1 VQPRNTLVAVGALL
15 ALTACSSPA
24 PASDSSPN
32 TSADKPHGYV
42 EGAAEL
48 GEPQLTLATVD
59 AAGELALTDLV
70 DESVVAVT
78 DLDDVSAVS
87 TDGRYLFATTP
98 AGVTIVDTGVWTVD
112 HEDHSH
118 YYRAE
123 PRLVGTVDG
132 AGPASIAGGGS
143 VTAVTFAGSGESV
156 LLDGDA
162 LGSGEVSE
170 VDRITADLVVP
181 FKAATLVASGG
192 TVSVLDQPGAEIAC
206 AEPSGSIATRVG
218 VLIGCAD
225 GAVLATLDAE
235 TVGFEAL
242 PYPTAVAEA
251 DRATAFDARPG
262 RPTVAA
268 LAGTSGFWLL
278 DSRERTWSRLATET
292 PLLRVVAADD
302 TGPSDVAG
310 HVVAL
315 SADGRILTLD
325 GATGATLSATGPL
338 LAATVADPA
347 LLAGVELTVDA
358 NRAYVNGPAENA
370 VYEID
375 YADGSRV
382 ARTFD
387 VPSSPLFLAETGRL
401 S

>member
-1 VQPRNTLVAVGALL
+1 VQPRNTLVAVAALL
-15 ALTACSSPA
+15 ALAACSSPA
-24 PASDSSPN
+24 PALDA
-32 TSADKPHGYV
+32 TADKPHGYV

-59 AAGELALTDLV
+59 GAGQLALTDLV
-70 DESVVAVT
+70 DGSVVTVT
-78 DLDDVSAVS
+78 DLEGVTAVS

-98 AGVTIVDTGVWTVD
+98 DGVTVVDSGVWTVD

-118 YYRAE
+118 YYRAG
-123 PRLVGTVDG
+123 PRVVGTVAG
-132 AGPASIAGGGS
+132 AGDARVAGGGS
-143 VTAVTFAGSGESV
+143 VTAVSFAGSADSV
-156 LLDGDA
+156 LLDSDA
-162 LGSGEVSE
+162 LGSGEISE
-170 VDRITADLVVP
+170 VDRIAADLVVP
-181 FKAATLVASGG
+181 LENATLVASEG
-192 TVSVLDQPGAEIAC
+192 SVGALDQPGTEIAC
-206 AEPSGSIATRVG
+206 AEPRGTIATRVG
-218 VLIGCAD
+218 VLIGCSD

-235 TVGFEAL
+235 TVSFEAL
-242 PYPTAVAEA
+242 PYPGPVHEA
-251 DRATAFDARPG
+251 DRATAFAARPG

-268 LAGTSGFWLL
+268 LAGSSGFWLL
-278 DSRERTWSRLATET
+278 DSRERTWARLVTQS

-302 TGPSDVAG
+302 TDG

-358 NRAYVNGPAENA
+358 TRAYVNGPAENT
-370 VYEID
+370 VFEID

-387 VPSSPLFLAETGRL
+387 VPGSPLFFAETGRL